1 MRRLLGGSECERRMR
16 DVASIGGGKYLSAL
30 SFEKLVKLVN
40 DLEEVEGSE
49 IGFRYA
55 ENDLLELV
63 PDVKM
68 ADFS

>member
-1 MRRLLGGSECERRMR
+1 MESICPPCLLKR
-16 DVASIGGGKYLSAL
+16 
-30 SFEKLVKLVN
+30 LVKLVN

-49 IGFRYA
+49 IGIRYA

-63 PDVKM
+63 PDVEM